1 MNKSIIYRLAR
12 RILQIGFAILV
23 LIITSPLI
31 LIASIVIKLSS
42 PGPILYKG
50 TRIGKNKKPY
60 TLYKFRTMCTDAE
73 EKLGGRQIQK
83 KDPYITR
90 VGNILRR
97 SKVDELPQL
106 LNVIKGD
113 MNLVGPRPLKTEI
126 LEEILQEFPH
136 YVKRFEVKPGMTGL
150 AQICRGYYIKAR
162 NRVRYDIFYI
172 QHRSLVLDIK
182 IVAKTVYL
190 VIKRLFLAILHRFV
204 FWARLKNKFKVKRE
218 SNMILQF
225 RDFPTNSLLIT
236 YCQKHARRSIKN
248 LEAALDNFLAV
259 YSMIQEYEQAKIHL
273 EKAIELTPN
282 DKVSPKNPSY
292 ARNQGQGSFNPFV
305 RDDIGTENP
314 AIGQAAVIVD
324 KPKALKKTLLPL
336 LKQEIAVHPQ
346 VADLHNNLGLIY
358 LRNRQYDAACSAFKQ
373 AIKINGNF
381 ADALENLG
389 DCYFELGDYTQA
401 LQSFEEAFAVN
412 EKNSP
417 KLSFKIGLTL
427 AKLGDHAKAVEQFEH
442 SLTLDPEFSEA
453 KVHLKSCLNQLGWDT
468 D

>member
-1 MNKSIIYRLAR
+1 MNEFIIYRLVR
-12 RILQIGFAILV
+12 RILQIGFAIFV

-50 TRIGKNKKPY
+50 TRMGKNKKPY

-150 AQICRGYYIKAR
+150 AQVSRGYYIKAR

-172 QHRSLVLDIK
+172 QHRSLVFDIK
-182 IVAKTVYL
+182 IVAETVYL
-190 VIKRLFLAILHRFV
+190 VFKRLLLAILHRFV
-204 FWARLKNKFKVKRE
+204 FWVKSKNKFNAKHE
-218 SNMILQF
+218 SNLILQF
-225 RDFPTNSLLIT
+225 RDLPANSLLIA

-248 LEAALDNFLAV
+248 LEAALELSPPNPALHYYLGLAF
-259 YSMIQEYEQAKIHL
+259 SMVQEYEKAKIHL
-273 EKAIELTPN
+273 EKVPELNQDNLTPLSA
-282 DKVSPKNPSY
+282 VLVASY
-292 ARNQGQGSFNPFV
+292 CELIEGQ
-305 RDDIGTENP
+305 
-314 AIGQAAVIVD
+314 AVIVD
-324 KPKALKKTLLPL
+324 KPKVLKKSLLQYL
-336 LKQEIAVHPQ
+336 ELEIAVHPQ
-346 VADLHNNLGLIY
+346 FADLHNNLGLIY
-358 LRNRQYDAACSAFKQ
+358 LGNRQYDAACSAFKQ
-373 AIKINGNF
+373 AVKINPNF
-381 ADALENLG
+381 AYALENLG
-389 DCYFELGDYTQA
+389 DCYFELDDYTRA
-401 LQSFEEAFAVN
+401 LQSFEAASDVN
-412 EKNSP
+412 ENNDP
-417 KLSFKIGLTL
+417 KLPFKIGLTL
-427 AKLGDHAKAVEQFEH
+427 AKLGNHAKAVEQFKH
-442 SLTLDPEFSEA
+442 VLTLSPEFTEA
-453 KVHLKSCLNQLGWDT
+453 KAHLKSCLNQLGWDT